1 MGLFGNK
8 KLQKQKLQKHHEES
22 MKSLANALQNKKVGT
37 FRCWNC
43 GKTQRVIYYNN
54 DTITYGQNS
63 LRVLPYFYARK
74 EDANG

>member
-8 KLQKQKLQKHHEES
+8 KSQKQKLQKHHEES

-43 GKTQRVIYYNN
+43 GKTQRVTYYGSGGSWRCPNCKE
-54 DTITYGQNS
+54 QN
-63 LRVLPYFYARK
+63 RI
-74 EDANG
+74 G